1 MERYTYIT
9 NGMYYDC
16 LINKF
21 VKSTN
26 RLSSDV
32 PDNLCRFTPIYTDE
46 IIDNNIKRTR
56 QQLILSITEKCNFRC
71 EYCVYYDQKYT
82 NDFCLSNMSFDV
94 AKKAIDEFLENSIH
108 SDKRCI
114 SFYGGEPLMNF
125 DLMRECVNYINSK
138 NITSKIEYLITT
150 NGVLLTDEI
159 AKFLYENRF
168 YVNISMDG
176 TQRTHDRYR
185 KLINGAG
192 TYDII
197 INNLKHLIALD
208 NNYWKDSLSFICVLA
223 PPIDIDNISNY
234 FEALPYNFRLSG
246 IDITQHMQNKLDEQH
261 YKPDNKKQTIYIQ
274 NRDRMNQGINNEIRK
289 ANQIL
294 RSMGANSFIRPG
306 RYCIPSIKRT
316 FVSVNGDYYICE
328 KDDMHQNRIIGNV
341 YSGIDINKIKSIRD
355 EVGTFHEKNCKTCWA
370 ARFCNMCFAVIDNY
384 PEICNRIKTDTI
396 NIMKIIV
403 ESMK

>member
-1 MERYTYIT
+1 
-9 NGMYYDC
+9 
-16 LINKF
+16 
-21 VKSTN
+21 
-26 RLSSDV
+26 
-32 PDNLCRFTPIYTDE
+32 
-46 IIDNNIKRTR
+46 
-56 QQLILSITEKCNFRC
+56 
-71 EYCVYYDQKYT
+71 
-82 NDFCLSNMSFDV
+82 
-94 AKKAIDEFLENSIH
+94 
-108 SDKRCI
+108 
-114 SFYGGEPLMNF
+114 
-125 DLMRECVNYINSK
+125 
-138 NITSKIEYLITT
+138 
-150 NGVLLTDEI
+150 
-159 AKFLYENRF
+159 
-168 YVNISMDG
+168 
-176 TQRTHDRYR
+176 
-185 KLINGAG
+185 
-192 TYDII
+192 
-197 INNLKHLIALD
+197 
-208 NNYWKDSLSFICVLA
+208 
-223 PPIDIDNISNY
+223 
-234 FEALPYNFRLSG
+234 
-246 IDITQHMQNKLDEQH
+246 MQNKLDEQH

-355 EVGTFHEKNCKTCWA
+355 EVGTFREKNCKTCWA